1 MARETFTL
9 ASMFRPV
16 GSHVEQMAAIQA
28 RENAYIAKMAAK
40 QKAQEQARQQND
52 QPQEVRRPPPL
63 PNSNLFAVDPRTPEE
78 IARNLAAYRLRRN
91 IKEAEAEVVRAKA
104 ALAYHTNNN
113 VDRHIR
119 LKDMYANAVKK
130 LNSLKLKQGG
140 LRKTRKRKN
149 TRKTRKNSRRH

>member
-1 MARETFTL
+1 MTRETFTL

-16 GSHVEQMAAIQA
+16 GSQVEQMAAIQA
-28 RENAYIAKMAAK
+28 RENAYIAKVAAK
-40 QKAQEQARQQND
+40 QKAEEARQQYNE
-52 QPQEVRRPPPL
+52 PQEVKRPAPL
-63 PNSNLFAVDPRTPEE
+63 PYDNLFPVDPRTPEE

-91 IKEAEAEVVRAKA
+91 IKEAEAEVVRSKA

-149 TRKTRKNSRRH
+149 TRKTRKYSHRR